1 MRPTLLLA
9 LVTIVACGDSTVK
22 TDDPID
28 GTDTASDTATDTAAT
43 DSGDTQDTA
52 PACEATVVS
61 LTPADGATDVP
72 IDSTVVLTLSAPVTE
87 GQASLAIAPAA
98 DGVAELSEDGTT
110 LTWTPAAT
118 LARDTAHT
126 VTATVCGTSVSQTFT
141 TVGEAI
147 TAPIVG
153 RTYDV
158 DLAGRD
164 LTWVKPN
171 ATAGAILVGQL
182 ETQNFLFNVQA
193 ADDTTID
200 LVGAVAYEDGGDVVQ
215 YECAPALDFVPG
227 NFTSN
232 PFFHVGPQDSELSAS
247 GITVPML
254 QLEVEGRFAD
264 DASAIED
271 VTLTGLIDVAE
282 LGTLLGTTDP
292 CSYLAFLSI
301 SCVSCPD
308 GSDTCVELE
317 VRDASAPWADG
328 ATVDPTV
335 DPDTNAACN

>member
-1 MRPTLLLA
+1 MRPTLALA
-9 LVTIVACGDSTVK
+9 LTVLLACGDSTVK
-22 TDDPID
+22 TDEPVD
-28 GTDTASDTATDTAAT
+28 GTDTAADTA
-43 DSGDTQDTA
+43 DTQDTNDTA
-52 PACEATVVS
+52 DTTDTGESCVATLVS

-72 IDSTVVLTLSAPVTE
+72 IDVGVVMTFSAPVTDDQVSVTLDPAVNGALLVTGG
-87 GQASLAIAPAA
+87 GQAA
-98 DGVAELSEDGTT
+98 
-110 LTWTPAAT
+110 TWTPLAP
-118 LARDTAHT
+118 LARDTTYT
-126 VTATVCGTSVSQTFT
+126 VTVTTCDVASDSTFT

-182 ETQNFLFNVQA
+182 ETQNFLFHVQA
-193 ADDTTID
+193 ADATSID
-200 LVGAVAYEDGGDVVQ
+200 LVGAVAYEDRGSVYQ
-215 YECAPALDFVPG
+215 YECAPALDFAPG
-227 NFTSN
+227 TFASN

-254 QLEVEGRFAD
+254 GLEVEGRFAA

-282 LGTLLGTTDP
+282 LGALLGTSDP

-301 SCVSCPD
+301 TCVECPD

-317 VRDASAPWADG
+317 VQDASAPWRDG
-328 ATVDPTV
+328 VSVDPTI
-335 DPDTNAACN
+335 DPDADPSCG

>member
-1 MRPTLLLA
+1 MRPTLSLA
-9 LVTIVACGDSTVK
+9 LSVLLACGDSTVK
-22 TDDPID
+22 TDEPVD
-28 GTDTASDTATDTAAT
+28 GTDTAADTA
-43 DSGDTQDTA
+43 DTQDTSGNDPDTA
-52 PACEATVVS
+52 LPCEATLASV
-61 LTPADGATDVP
+61 TPTDGAVDVP
-72 IDSTVVLTLSAPVTE
+72 IDAAVELTFSARVAPDMVAVT
-87 GQASLAIAPAA
+87 LAPAV
-98 DGVAELSEDGTT
+98 DGALVVSDDG
-110 LTWTPAAT
+110 LAATWTPAAP
-118 LARDTAHT
+118 LARDTSYT
-126 VTATVCGTSVSQTFT
+126 VTVTTCDVASSSTFT

-182 ETQNFLFNVQA
+182 ETQNFLFHVQD
-193 ADDTTID
+193 ADETTID
-200 LVGAVAYEDGGDVVQ
+200 LVGAVAYEDRGSVYQ
-215 YECAPALDFVPG
+215 YECAPALDFAPG
-227 NFTSN
+227 TFASN

-254 QLEVEGRFAD
+254 GLEVEGRFAA

-282 LGTLLGTTDP
+282 LGALLGTSDP

-301 SCVSCPD
+301 TCVECPD

-317 VRDASAPWADG
+317 VRDASAPWRDG
-328 ATVDPTV
+328 VSVDPTV
-335 DPDTNAACN
+335 DPDTDPSCG